1 MSVRFVREHF
11 IGIVLGVILFELYWR
26 GAKLGGKGGGGG

>member
-1 MSVRFVREHF
+1 MNVKFVREHF

-26 GAKLGGKGGGGG
+26 GAKLGSKGGGG